1 MRALLSTYDKTG
13 IVPLAQGLTEAGWD
27 LVSSGGTA
35 RALAEAGIPVTDVA
49 DLTGAPAIL
58 GHRVMTL
65 HPKVHGGLL
74 ADRSD
79 PEHRADMEAHGIEGI
94 DLLVSNLYPFGS
106 DPSDFSHGGSAG
118 ALDLIDIGGPAMIR
132 AGAKNH
138 AHVAVVVDPA
148 DYDGVL
154 AEVRDDGA
162 ISSATRQRLAA
173 KAFATTAAY
182 DTAIAAWF
190 RSEAGDGS
198 DASTDD
204 PLPDDLE

>member
-13 IVPLAQGLTEAGWD
+13 VVALARGLADAGWD

-35 RALAEAGIPVTDVA
+35 AAIAEAGIAVTDVA

-74 ADRSD
+74 ADRDD
-79 PEHRADMEAHGIEGI
+79 PAHRADMDEHGIEGI

-106 DPSDFSHGGSAG
+106 DPADFTHGGPGGTAG
-118 ALDLIDIGGPAMIR
+118 PVDLIDIGGPAMIR

-138 AHVAVVVDPA
+138 AHVAVVVD
-148 DYDGVL
+148 
-154 AEVRDDGA
+154 
-162 ISSATRQRLAA
+162 
-173 KAFATTAAY
+173 
-182 DTAIAAWF
+182 
-190 RSEAGDGS
+190 
-198 DASTDD
+198 
-204 PLPDDLE
+204 